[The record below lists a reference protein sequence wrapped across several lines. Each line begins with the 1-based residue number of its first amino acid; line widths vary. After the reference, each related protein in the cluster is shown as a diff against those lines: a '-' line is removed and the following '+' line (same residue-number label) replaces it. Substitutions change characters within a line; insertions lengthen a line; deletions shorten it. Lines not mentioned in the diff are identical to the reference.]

1 MMVRM
6 MTSTLPEPPP
16 QAALMLIDFQAD
28 FLDDDGRMPVARAHV
43 APMIA
48 AAAEAIDLFNRCGRP
63 VVAVGNEFRRSD
75 IVMNILRRYASVE
88 GSPGAR
94 WDDRVPLDGAK
105 YFPKWGDS
113 AFGNAEL
120 EPWLRAQGI
129 GTLII
134 GGLMARACVTATAKA
149 AMARGFR
156 VMLIE
161 PAIACVSDTSRE
173 RALAR
178 LARKGAG
185 AFA

>member
-1 MMVRM
+1 
-6 MTSTLPEPPP
+6 MTTSDIPEPPAD
-16 QAALMLIDFQAD
+16 AALMLIDLQAD

-48 AAAEAIDLFNRCGRP
+48 AAADAAALFKRCGRP

-75 IVMNILRRYASVE
+75 VVMNFLRRYASVE

-94 WDDRVPLDGAK
+94 WDGRVPLDGAK
-105 YFPKWGDS
+105 YFPKWGGS
-113 AFGNAEL
+113 AFGNPEL
-120 EPWLRAQGI
+120 EPWLRAQSVS
-129 GTLII
+129 TLVI
-134 GGLMARACVTATAKA
+134 GGLMARACVTATTKA
-149 AMARGFR
+149 AIERGFR

-161 PAIACVSDTSRE
+161 PAIACVSDRSRE

-178 LARKGAG
+178 LERKGAL